1 MSENPSPVATA
12 GGHRI
17 VVLLVDDQRIVAEA
31 VKRML
36 AAEADIEL
44 HWCGDPNE
52 ALARAEVLAPTLILQ
67 DLVMPGIDGLSL
79 VRKYRENA
87 KTRQVPLIV
96 LSSKEEAATKAEAFA
111 LGANDYLVKLPDK
124 IELIAR
130 IRYHSQAYIHLLE
143 RNEAYDE
150 LVASQQAL
158 AAELGEAAD
167 YVRSLL
173 PIPLHGEI
181 ESAWEFVPST
191 SLGGDSLGHHWI
203 DDDHL
208 AVYVLDVCGHG
219 VGAALL
225 SVSAMNVLGTR
236 TLPGVDFRD
245 PGAVLVA
252 LNEAF
257 QMERQ
262 NDMYF
267 TIWYGVYRK
276 SDRRIAWASAGH
288 PPAIVVTPG
297 TAPVQLKSSG
307 APIGA
312 LPGTR
317 YPGSES
323 SIPAGATRWIYS
335 DGAYEVTRPAGGMM
349 SLDEFVALVGRETT
363 EPADDIRR
371 VLDAVRA
378 EQDDPDFDDDI
389 SLLVLRFA

>member
-1 MSENPSPVATA
+1 MTDATVAPGDA
-12 GGHRI
+12 GEPRI

-36 AAEADIEL
+36 TAESDVDL
-44 HWCGDPNE
+44 HWCGDSNE
-52 ALARAEVLAPTLILQ
+52 AVARAVELRPTLILQ
-67 DLVMPGIDGLSL
+67 DLVMPGTDGLTL
-79 VRKYRENA
+79 VARYREQET
-87 KTRQVPLIV
+87 TRDVPLIV
-96 LSSKEEAATKAEAFA
+96 LSSKEEATTKADAFA
-111 LGANDYLVKLPDK
+111 AGANDYLVKLPDR
-124 IELIAR
+124 IELVAR
-130 IRYHSQAYIHLLE
+130 IRHHSRGYIHLLQ
-143 RNEAYDE
+143 RNDAYAK
-150 LVASQQAL
+150 LLASQQAL

-173 PIPLHGEI
+173 PVPLSGRI

-208 AVYVLDVCGHG
+208 AFYVLDVCGHG

-245 PGAVLVA
+245 PAAVLAA
-252 LNEAF
+252 LNDAF
-257 QMERQ
+257 QMDRQ
-262 NDMYF
+262 NEMYF
-267 TIWYGVYRK
+267 TIWYGVYRP
-276 SDRRIAWASAGH
+276 SDRGISWSSAGH
-288 PPAIVVTPG
+288 PPAVVVAPG
-297 TAPVQLKSSG
+297 AAPEPLRAQG

-317 YPGSES
+317 YASAS
-323 SIPAGATRWIYS
+323 ATIPPGATLWIYS

-349 SLDEFVALVGRETT
+349 TLDEFVTIVGRESTS
-363 EPADDIRR
+363 PAADVRR

-378 EQDDPDFDDDI
+378 EQGDPDFDDDV
-389 SLLVLRFA
+389 SMLALRFA

>member
-1 MSENPSPVATA
+1 MSDAPARTLAPAD
-12 GGHRI
+12 HRI

-36 AAEADIEL
+36 AAETDVEL
-44 HWCGDPNE
+44 HWCGDPAE
-52 ALARAEVLAPTLILQ
+52 AVARAEELRPTLVLQ
-67 DLVMPGIDGLSL
+67 DLVMPGIDGLTL
-79 VRKYRENA
+79 VRRYRETEA
-87 KTRQVPLIV
+87 TREVPLIV
-96 LSSKEEAATKAEAFA
+96 LSSKEEATTKAEAFA
-111 LGANDYLVKLPDK
+111 LGANDYLVKLPDR
-124 IELIAR
+124 IELVAR
-130 IRYHSQAYIHLLE
+130 IRYHSQAYIHLLQ
-143 RNEAYDE
+143 RNQAYGD
-150 LVASQQAL
+150 LLASQQAL

-173 PIPLHGEI
+173 PVPLSGPI

-208 AVYVLDVCGHG
+208 AAYVLDVCGHG

-245 PGAVLVA
+245 PAAVLAA

-257 QMERQ
+257 QMDRQ
-262 NDMYF
+262 NEMYF
-267 TIWYGVYRK
+267 TIWYGVFRP
-276 SDRRIAWASAGH
+276 SDRSLSWSSAGH
-288 PPAIVVTPG
+288 PPAVLVAPG
-297 TAPVQLKSSG
+297 AGPEPLRAQG

-317 YPGSES
+317 YASARTTVP
-323 SIPAGATRWIYS
+323 PGATLWIFS
-335 DGAYEVTRPAGGMM
+335 DGAYEVTRPGGGMM
-349 SLDEFVALVGRETT
+349 SLEEFVEIVGRERTA
-363 EPADDIRR
+363 PAADIRR

-378 EQDDPDFDDDI
+378 EQSDPDFDDDV
-389 SLLVLRFA
+389 SMLVLRIA

>member
-1 MSENPSPVATA
+1 MSDAPARPAGAT
-12 GGHRI
+12 GHRV

-36 AAEADIEL
+36 ASESDVEL
-44 HWCGDPNE
+44 HWCGDPAE
-52 ALARAEVLAPTLILQ
+52 AIARAVELRPTLILQ
-67 DLVMPGIDGLSL
+67 DLVMPGIDGLTL
-79 VRKYRENA
+79 VRRYRETPA
-87 KTRQVPLIV
+87 TREVPLIV
-96 LSSKEEAATKAEAFA
+96 LSSKEEATTKAEAFA
-111 LGANDYLVKLPDK
+111 LGANDYLVKLPDR
-124 IELIAR
+124 IELVAR

-143 RNEAYDE
+143 RNEAYQD
-150 LVASQQAL
+150 LLASQQAL

-173 PIPLHGEI
+173 PVPLSGSI

-208 AVYVLDVCGHG
+208 AAYVLDVCGHG

-225 SVSAMNVLGTR
+225 SVSAMNVLGTQ

-245 PGAVLVA
+245 PAAVLAA
-252 LNEAF
+252 LNDAF
-257 QMERQ
+257 QMDRQ

-267 TIWYGVYRK
+267 TIWYGVFRP
-276 SDRRIAWASAGH
+276 SDRSLSWSSAGH
-288 PPAIVVTPG
+288 PPALLVAGSAAAEPLR
-297 TAPVQLKSSG
+297 AQG

-317 YPGSES
+317 Y
-323 SIPAGATRWIYS
+323 AGGRTTVPPDAALWIFS

-349 SLDEFVALVGRETT
+349 TLEEFFEIVGRERTSPT
-363 EPADDIRR
+363 ADIHR
-371 VLDAVRA
+371 VLDVVRA
-378 EQDDPDFDDDI
+378 EQGRHDFDDDV
-389 SLLVLRFA
+389 SMLVLRIA